1 MDSTT
6 HQSRQ
11 KVIIA
16 GGTGFLGQ
24 LLARSLS
31 ADQYEVVLLSRGKP
45 DPLVEIAGRFVH
57 WDAHSIAGWTSELEG
72 AEALINLTGRSI
84 DCRHTQANREE
95 ILESRIQSTRV
106 LGQAVAACEI
116 PPESWLNASSMALY
130 GQCFGEQPAHDEN
143 SPIQGGGFLEEVTKA
158 WEDEFFRH
166 KRAGIRQVALRI
178 SFILGRGSGAFPL
191 LARLARFG
199 LGGKQGSGEQWMSW
213 LHEDDWV
220 GITRFLMEEKKLEG
234 PVNLAAPN
242 PVKNREFMAELSS
255 QLSPFGFGI
264 PAPALGVRLG
274 CMLLGSAPELA
285 LQSRKVISAKIDA
298 GNYHYHFPQVSD
310 AVRDLGRSKS

>member
-1 MDSTT
+1 MDSNTN
-6 HQSRQ
+6 QSRQ

-31 ADQYEVVLLSRGKP
+31 ADQYEVVLLSRGIP
-45 DPLVEIAGRFVH
+45 GASVEVTGRFVH
-57 WDAHSIAGWTSELEG
+57 WDAHSITGWTSELEG
-72 AEALINLTGRSI
+72 ARALINLTGRSI
-84 DCRHTQANREE
+84 DCRHTQANRKE
-95 ILESRIQSTRV
+95 IIESRIQSTRV
-106 LGQAVAACEI
+106 LGQAVATCDL
-116 PPESWLNASSMALY
+116 PPQNWLNASSMALY
-130 GQCFGEQPAHDEN
+130 GQCFGDEPAHDEN
-143 SPIQGGGFLEEVTKA
+143 SPTQSGGFLEDVTKA

-166 KRAGIRQVALRI
+166 KRAGVRQIALRI
-178 SFILGRGSGAFPL
+178 SFILGRESGAFPL
-191 LARLARFG
+191 LAHLARFG

-220 GITRFLMEEKKLEG
+220 GITRYLMEEKQLEG

-242 PVKNREFMAELSS
+242 PLKNRDFMAELSR
-255 QLSPFGFGI
+255 QLSPFGFGF

-285 LQSRKVISAKIDA
+285 LQSRKVKSSILDRSTYEFMHRNISSAFEALI
-298 GNYHYHFPQVSD
+298 S
-310 AVRDLGRSKS
+310 

>member
-31 ADQYEVVLLSRGKP
+31 ADQYEVVLLSRGEP
-45 DPLVEIAGRFVH
+45 GSSVEIVGRLVK

-72 AEALINLTGRSI
+72 AKALINLTGRSI

-95 ILESRIQSTRV
+95 ILKSRIQSTRV
-106 LGQAVAACEI
+106 LGQAVAACEV

-130 GQCFGEQPAHDEN
+130 GQCFGDQPAHDEN
-143 SPIQGGGFLEEVTKA
+143 SPTQSGGFLEEVTKA

-166 KRAGIRQVALRI
+166 KRDGVRQVALRI
-178 SFILGRGSGAFPL
+178 SFILGWESGAFPM

-199 LGGKQGSGEQWMSW
+199 LGGKQGSGEQWISW

-220 GITRFLMEEKKLEG
+220 GITRYLIEEKHLEG

-242 PVKNREFMAELSS
+242 PVKNRDFMAELSG
-255 QLSPFGFGI
+255 LVSPFGFGF

-285 LQSRKVISAKIDA
+285 LQSRKVNSAFLARSSYQYTHPNISSALESLIA
-298 GNYHYHFPQVSD
+298 
-310 AVRDLGRSKS
+310 

>member
-1 MDSTT
+1 MDSSTK
-6 HQSRQ
+6 QSPQR
-11 KVIIA
+11 VIIA

-45 DPLVEIAGRFVH
+45 EPSVEIAGRLVQ

-72 AEALINLTGRSI
+72 ARALINLTGRSI
-84 DCRHTQANREE
+84 DCRHTQANRKE

-106 LGQAVAACEI
+106 LGQAVAACEV

-143 SPIQGGGFLEEVTKA
+143 SSTQGGGFLEEVTLA

-166 KRAGIRQVALRI
+166 KRAGVRQVALRI
-178 SFILGRGSGAFPL
+178 SFILGRESGAFPL

-199 LGGKQGSGEQWMSW
+199 LGGKQGSGQQWMSW

-220 GITRFLMEEKKLEG
+220 GITRFLVEEKQLEG

-242 PVKNREFMAELSS
+242 PVKNSEFMAELSS

-264 PAPALGVRLG
+264 PAPAFGVRLG

-285 LQSRKVISAKIDA
+285 LQSRKVISARLA
-298 GNYHYHFPQVSD
+298 RSSYHYMHQNISS
-310 AVRDLGRSKS
+310 ALGSLIF

>member
-1 MDSTT
+1 MVSTT
-6 HQSRQ
+6 HQSRP

-31 ADQYEVVLLSRGKP
+31 ADQYEVVLLSRSIS
-45 DPLVEIAGRFVH
+45 VSSIEIMGRFVH
-57 WDAHSIAGWTSELEG
+57 WDAHTIAGWTSELEG
-72 AEALINLTGRSI
+72 AKALINLTGRSI

-116 PPESWLNASSMALY
+116 PPENWLNASSMALY
-130 GQCFGEQPAHDEN
+130 GQCFGQEPAHDEN
-143 SPIQGGGFLEEVTKA
+143 SPTQSGGFLEEVTKA
-158 WEDEFFRH
+158 WEDEFFRY
-166 KRAGIRQVALRI
+166 KRAGVRQVALRI
-178 SFILGRGSGAFPL
+178 SFILGRESGAFPL
-191 LARLARFG
+191 LSRLARFG

-220 GITRFLMEEKKLEG
+220 GITRFLMEEKQLEG

-242 PVKNREFMAELSS
+242 PVKNRDFMAKLSS
-255 QLSPFGFGI
+255 QVSPFGFGF
-264 PAPALGVRLG
+264 PAPAFGVRLG
-274 CMLLGSAPELA
+274 CVLLGSAPELA
-285 LQSRKVISAKIDA
+285 LQSRKVKSAFLARCSYPYRYENISSALESLI
-298 GNYHYHFPQVSD
+298 S
-310 AVRDLGRSKS
+310 

>member
-6 HQSRQ
+6 NQPSQR
-11 KVIIA
+11 VVIA

-31 ADQYEVVLLSRGKP
+31 ADRYEVVLLSRGKP
-45 DPLVEIAGRFVH
+45 NPSVEIAGRFVE
-57 WDAHSIAGWTSELEG
+57 WDAHSIACWTSELEG
-72 AEALINLTGRSI
+72 AKALINLTGRSI
-84 DCRHTQANREE
+84 DCRHTQANRKE

-106 LGQAVAACEI
+106 LGHAIAACEI

-130 GQCFGEQPAHDEN
+130 GQCFGEEPAHDEN
-143 SPIQGGGFLEEVTKA
+143 SPSQSGGFLEEVTLA

-166 KRAGIRQVALRI
+166 KRTGVRQVALRI
-178 SFILGRGSGAFPL
+178 SFILGRENGAFPL

-199 LGGKQGSGEQWMSW
+199 LGGKQGTGEQWMSW

-220 GITRFLMEEKKLEG
+220 GIARFLMEEKLLEG

-242 PVKNREFMAELSS
+242 PVKNSEFMAELSS

-264 PAPALGVRLG
+264 PAPSLGVRLG
-274 CMLLGSAPELA
+274 CMFLGSPPELA
-285 LQSRKVISAKIDA
+285 LQSRKVKSTFLARSSYPYRYHNISSALE
-298 GNYHYHFPQVSD
+298 
-310 AVRDLGRSKS
+310 DLIS

>member
-1 MDSTT
+1 MDTSTN
-6 HQSRQ
+6 QSRQ

-31 ADQYEVVLLSRGKP
+31 ADQYEVVLLSRGIP
-45 DPLVEIAGRFVH
+45 GTSVAITGRFVH

-72 AEALINLTGRSI
+72 AKALINLTGRSI
-84 DCRHTQANREE
+84 DCRHTQANRME
-95 ILESRIQSTRV
+95 IMESRIQSTRV
-106 LGQAVAACEI
+106 LGQAVAACEV

-130 GQCFGEQPAHDEN
+130 GQCFGDQPAHDEN
-143 SPIQGGGFLEEVTKA
+143 SPTQSSGFLEEVTKA

-166 KRAGIRQVALRI
+166 KREGVRQVALRI

-191 LARLARFG
+191 LSRLARFG

-220 GITRFLMEEKKLEG
+220 GITRYLIEGKHLEG

-242 PVKNREFMAELSS
+242 PVKNRDFMAELSS
-255 QLSPFGFGI
+255 LVSPFGFGF
-264 PAPALGVRLG
+264 PASALGVRLG

-285 LQSRKVISAKIDA
+285 LQSRKVKSDFLARSSYQYRYQNISSALESLI
-298 GNYHYHFPQVSD
+298 S
-310 AVRDLGRSKS
+310 

>member
-1 MDSTT
+1 MDSYTN
-6 HQSRQ
+6 QSRQ

-31 ADQYEVVLLSRGKP
+31 ADQYEVVLLSRGIP
-45 DPLVEIAGRFVH
+45 GASVSITGRFVH
-57 WDAHSIAGWTSELEG
+57 WDAHSVAGWTSELEG
-72 AEALINLTGRSI
+72 AKALINLTGRSI
-84 DCRHTQANREE
+84 DCRHTQANRME
-95 ILESRIQSTRV
+95 IMESRIQSTRV
-106 LGQAVAACEI
+106 LGQAVAACEV

-130 GQCFGEQPAHDEN
+130 GQCFGDQPAHDEN
-143 SPIQGGGFLEEVTKA
+143 SPTQSGGFLEEVTLA

-166 KRAGIRQVALRI
+166 KRVGVRQVALRI
-178 SFILGRGSGAFPL
+178 SFILGRESGAFPL

-220 GITRFLMEEKKLEG
+220 GITRYLMEEKKLEG
-234 PVNLAAPN
+234 PINLAAPN
-242 PVKNREFMAELSS
+242 PVKNRDFTAKLSS
-255 QLSPFGFGI
+255 LVSPFGFGF

-285 LQSRKVISAKIDA
+285 LQSRKVNSAFLARSSYPYTHPNISSALESLI
-298 GNYHYHFPQVSD
+298 S
-310 AVRDLGRSKS
+310 

>member
-45 DPLVEIAGRFVH
+45 GPLVEISGKFVH

-72 AEALINLTGRSI
+72 AKALINLTGRSI

-116 PPESWLNASSMALY
+116 PPENWLNASSMALY
-130 GQCFGEQPAHDEN
+130 GQCFGEEPAHDED
-143 SPIQGGGFLEEVTKA
+143 SPTQGGGFLEEVTLA

-166 KRAGIRQVALRI
+166 KRASVRQVALRI
-178 SFILGRGSGAFPL
+178 SFILGRESGAFPL
-191 LARLARFG
+191 LSRLARFG

-220 GITRFLMEEKKLEG
+220 GVTRFLMEEKQLVG

-242 PVKNREFMAELSS
+242 PVKNRDFMAKLSS
-255 QLSPFGFGI
+255 LVSPFGFGF
-264 PAPALGVRLG
+264 PAPAFGVRLG
-274 CMLLGSAPELA
+274 CKLLGSAPELA
-285 LQSRKVISAKIDA
+285 LQSRKVNSVFLARSSYQFMHPNISSALESLI
-298 GNYHYHFPQVSD
+298 S
-310 AVRDLGRSKS
+310 

>member
-6 HQSRQ
+6 YQSRP

-31 ADQYEVVLLSRGKP
+31 ADQYEVVLLSRGIP
-45 DPLVEIAGRFVH
+45 MSSVEIVGRLVK
-57 WDAHSIAGWTSELEG
+57 WDAHSIAGWARELEG
-72 AEALINLTGRSI
+72 VKALINLTGRSI

-106 LGQAVAACEI
+106 LGQAVAACEV
-116 PPESWLNASSMALY
+116 PPENWLNASSMALY
-130 GQCFGEQPAHDEN
+130 GQCFGEEPAHNEN
-143 SPIQGGGFLEEVTKA
+143 SPMQSDGFLEEVTKA
-158 WEDEFFRH
+158 WEGEFFRH
-166 KRAGIRQVALRI
+166 KRAGVRQVALRI

-242 PVKNREFMAELSS
+242 PVQNRDFMGELSR
-255 QLSPFGFGI
+255 QLSPLGFGLS
-264 PAPALGVRLG
+264 APAFGVRLG

-285 LQSRKVISAKIDA
+285 LQSRKVKSSILDRSAYEYRHRNISSAFGALI
-298 GNYHYHFPQVSD
+298 S
-310 AVRDLGRSKS
+310 

>member
-31 ADQYEVVLLSRGKP
+31 VDQYEVVLLSRGKP
-45 DPLVEIAGRFVH
+45 DPLVEIVGMFVH
-57 WDAHSIAGWTSELEG
+57 WDAHSIAGWKSELEG
-72 AEALINLTGRSI
+72 AKALINLTGRSI

-116 PPESWLNASSMALY
+116 PPENWLNASSMALY

-143 SPIQGGGFLEEVTKA
+143 SPIQGSGFLEEVTKA

-166 KRAGIRQVALRI
+166 KRAGVRQIALRI
-178 SFILGRGSGAFPL
+178 SFILGRESGAFPL

-234 PVNLAAPN
+234 PVNLSAPN
-242 PVKNREFMAELSS
+242 PVKNSEFMAELSS

-274 CMLLGSAPELA
+274 CMFLGSAPELA
-285 LQSRKVISAKIDA
+285 LQSRKVKSDCLARSSYPFRYQNISSALESLI
-298 GNYHYHFPQVSD
+298 S
-310 AVRDLGRSKS
+310 

>member
-6 HQSRQ
+6 NQSRQ

-31 ADQYEVVLLSRGKP
+31 ADQYEVVLLSRGEP
-45 DPLVEIAGRFVH
+45 GSSVEIVGRLVK
-57 WDAHSIAGWTSELEG
+57 WDAHSIAGWMRELEG
-72 AEALINLTGRSI
+72 AKALINLTGRSI
-84 DCRHTQANREE
+84 DCRHNQTNRKE

-106 LGQAVAACEI
+106 LGQAVAASEV

-130 GQCFGEQPAHDEN
+130 GQCFGDQPAHDED
-143 SPIQGGGFLEEVTKA
+143 SPTQSGGFLEEVTKA

-166 KRAGIRQVALRI
+166 KREGVRQVALRI
-178 SFILGRGSGAFPL
+178 SFILGRESGAFPL
-191 LARLARFG
+191 LAHLARFG

-220 GITRFLMEEKKLEG
+220 GITRYLIEEKQLEG

-242 PVKNREFMAELSS
+242 PVKNRDFMAELSS
-255 QLSPFGFGI
+255 HVSPFGFGL
-264 PAPALGVRLG
+264 PAPAFGVRLG
-274 CMLLGSAPELA
+274 CILIGSAPELA
-285 LQSRKVISAKIDA
+285 LQSRKVVSRVLESQNYTFVSAEIL
-298 GNYHYHFPQVSD
+298 G
-310 AVRDLGRSKS
+310 AVKSLLNRE